1 MPTLVLDEENFIL
14 LSILL
19 ETIAR
24 DSLRQILLGQSV
36 VCCARLCRTSM
47 GVILHDL
54 WSYGSADHGQ
64 SVV

>member
-1 MPTLVLDEENFIL
+1 MPTLALDEENFIL
-14 LSILL
+14 LSIRLD
-19 ETIAR
+19 TIAR

-36 VCCARLCRTSM
+36 VCCVRLCRIAM

-64 SVV
+64 SLV